1 MSNMLRVGKTVIAL
15 SKGMKAKVSNYAL
28 HGGGIYRM
36 NTVGASYYSFT
47 PFKDDKGKSDFC
59 GGHDWLH
66 TALDTHFAYVYD
78 MSKNKFY
85 TKAVFNKLHK
95 HETN

>member
-1 MSNMLRVGKTVIAL
+1 MSNMLRVGETVIAL

-36 NTVGASYYSFT
+36 NTAGASYYSFT

-59 GGHDWLH
+59 GGHDWLS
-66 TALDTHFAYVYD
+66 TAIDTPFEYMYD
-78 MSKNKFY
+78 MSENKFY
-85 TKAVFNKLHK
+85 TKAEFNKLHK